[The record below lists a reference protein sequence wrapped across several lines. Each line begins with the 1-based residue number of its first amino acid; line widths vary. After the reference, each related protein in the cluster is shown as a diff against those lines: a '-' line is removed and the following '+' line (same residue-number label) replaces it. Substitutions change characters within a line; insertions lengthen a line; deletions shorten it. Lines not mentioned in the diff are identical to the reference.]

1 MLQPDDTYEKINR
14 RGKAPLSSQDYFAE
28 EAKEKAGVDEHAV
41 NRRVFIPE
49 EPVE

>member
-1 MLQPDDTYEKINR
+1 M
-14 RGKAPLSSQDYFAE
+14 SSQDYFAE

-49 EPVE
+49 EPGGVDDGFLG